1 MSRGITSE
9 QIAAVTAE
17 NVRRVFALAME
28 FDSGTSRIVTAPHD
42 ILIDENTFTGGKL
55 VEISPIEETV
65 ELSASTMTGTLS
77 GIPTD
82 AISIALTEAY
92 QGRQATLWMVL
103 MDQYWQQSIDPIV
116 IFQGR
121 MDQMEIELGD
131 TARVTLTMSNRLV
144 DWERPRVLRYSHEEQ
159 LQRHPGDVGLQYAAA
174 METKEVTWPN
184 RIRLQVEAGR

>member
-1 MSRGITSE
+1 MSRGLTSGQIT
-9 QIAAVTAE
+9 AVTAE
-17 NVRRVFALAME
+17 NVRRVYALAME

-42 ILIDENTFTGGKL
+42 IVIDGNTFTGGL
-55 VEISPIEETV
+55 LAEMSSAEESA
-65 ELSASTMTGTLS
+65 ELSASTLTGVLS

-82 AISIALTEAY
+82 AIAIALDEPY
-92 QGRQATLWMVL
+92 QGRRATFWLVP
-103 MDQYWQQSIDPIV
+103 MDDNWASTDPIV
-116 IFQGR
+116 VFQGR

-144 DWERPRVLRYSHEEQ
+144 DWERPRIIRYSHEEQ

-184 RIRLQVEAGR
+184 RIRLQVEASR